1 MSRSFTQISEAQR
14 MTRSRNGAE
23 LLVQCLE
30 TQGVKYIFGIPGA
43 KVDAIFDVLA
53 DHGPRLI
60 LCRHEQNAA
69 FMAGMYGLLSGTPG
83 VCLVTSGPGVTNLV
97 TGLSTATYD
106 GYPLV
111 ALGGNVRRGMRHIKT
126 HQSLNNVSVMKAVTK
141 DSVEIYDG
149 DSIPECIVNAFRQS
163 AEPPL
168 GATFISLPQDVLLG
182 PVEAVPIP
190 PVPPPAHSVAGADAI
205 REVARRIDS
214 AKLPVIFA
222 GMFASRP
229 DVTKALRDLLRRYP
243 LPVVNTYEAAGVVS
257 RDLFNCYAGSL
268 GLFRN
273 QPGDKLLQQ
282 ADVVVTIGFDPAE
295 YDPEVWN
302 KGRTGT
308 LIDIA
313 EHRSVIDRYFQPA
326 LELMGDL
333 AANLDALAEQ
343 LVSPTHDPTAN
354 PLVLQVQDALLMAKV
369 EGGREDGFPIHPLRL
384 IYELR
389 SLIGDDVTVLCDIGS
404 IYIWMARYF
413 QAYEPYR
420 LMFSDGQQTL
430 GVALPWAIATCLAR
444 PGEKVVSMSG
454 DGGFLFSAME
464 LETAVREKCDFVH
477 LVWCDGSYNMVKIQQ
492 ELKYHRPFGVDFGPV
507 DIVKYAEAFGAVGL
521 RIRSA
526 DEIGPVLR
534 QALNTRGPVL
544 VEIPIDYSHNRE
556 LCTIVSENATV

>member
-1 MSRSFTQISEAQR
+1 MSRSA
-14 MTRSRNGAE
+14 NGAE

-30 TQGVKYIFGIPGA
+30 AHGVKYIFGIPGA

-53 DHGPRLI
+53 DHGPQLV

-106 GYPLV
+106 GYPVV

-126 HQSLNNVSVMKAVTK
+126 HQSLNNVGVMKAVTK
-141 DSVEIYDG
+141 NSIEIYDG
-149 DSIPECIVNAFRQS
+149 DSIPESIANAFRQS
-163 AEPPL
+163 TEPPL
-168 GATFISLPQDVLLG
+168 GATFISLPQDVLLC
-182 PVEAVPIP
+182 PVEAVPLP
-190 PVPPPAHSVAGADAI
+190 PVPPPARGVAGIDTV

-214 AKLPVIFA
+214 ARLPVIFA

-229 DVTKALRDLLRRYP
+229 DVTKTLRNLIRRYP
-243 LPVVNTYEAAGVVS
+243 LPVVNTYQAAGVVS
-257 RDLFNCYAGSL
+257 RDLFNCHAGSL

-273 QPGDKLLQQ
+273 QPGDKLLQE
-282 ADVVVTIGFDPAE
+282 ADVVVTVGFDPAE

-302 KGRTGT
+302 KRRKGT

-313 EHRSVIDRYFQPA
+313 EHRCAIDRHFQPS
-326 LELMGDL
+326 LELIGDM
-333 AANLDALAEQ
+333 AANLDALAQ
-343 LVSPTHDPTAN
+343 HFTSPTHDPTAN
-354 PLVLQVQDALLMAKV
+354 PLVLQVQDALLSAKV
-369 EGGREDGFPIHPLRL
+369 EGARESGFPIHPLRL

-389 SLIGDDVTVLCDIGS
+389 SLLGDDATVLCDIGS
-404 IYIWMARYF
+404 IYVWMARYF

-420 LMFSDGQQTL
+420 LLFSNGQQTL
-430 GVALPWAIATCLAR
+430 GVALPWAIGACLAR

-477 LVWCDGSYNMVKIQQ
+477 LVWCDGSYDMVKFQQ
-492 ELKYHRPFGVDFGPV
+492 VLKYNRSFGVDFGPV

-521 RIRSA
+521 RIHSA
-526 DEIGPVLR
+526 DEIEPVLR
-534 QALNTRGPVL
+534 QVLNTRGPVL
-544 VEIPIDYSHNRE
+544 VEIPIDYSHNHE
-556 LCTIVSENATV
+556 LCATIDENATV

>member
-1 MSRSFTQISEAQR
+1 MA
-14 MTRSRNGAE
+14 RSRNGAE

-53 DHGPRLI
+53 DHGPQLI

-69 FMAGMYGLLSGTPG
+69 FMAGMYGLLTGTPG

-111 ALGGNVRRGMRHIKT
+111 ALGGNVRRGLRHIKT
-126 HQSLNNVSVMKAVTK
+126 HQSLDNVGVMKAVTK
-141 DSVEIYDG
+141 HSVEIYDG
-149 DSIPECIVNAFRQS
+149 DSIPEAVVNAFEGC

-182 PVEAVPIP
+182 PVEAVPLSP
-190 PVPPPAHSVAGADAI
+190 LPPAVHGVAGAEAI
-205 REVARRIDS
+205 REVARRINS
-214 AKLPVIFA
+214 ARQPVIFA

-243 LPVVNTYEAAGVVS
+243 VPVVNTYQAAGVVP

-268 GLFRN
+268 GIFRN
-273 QPGDKLLQQ
+273 QPGDRLLQQ
-282 ADVVVTIGFDPAE
+282 ADVVLTVGFDPAE

-302 KGRTGT
+302 KTRSGT
-308 LIDIA
+308 LIDIS
-313 EHRSVIDRYFQPA
+313 EHRPAIDRHFQPA
-326 LELMGDL
+326 LELIGDM
-333 AANLDALAEQ
+333 AANLDALAQQ
-343 LVSPTHDPTAN
+343 LASRTDDPTAN
-354 PLVLQVQDALLMAKV
+354 PLVLEVQDALLMAKV
-369 EGGREDGFPIHPLRL
+369 NGVREVGFPIHPLRL

-389 SLIGDDVTVLCDIGS
+389 NLIGDDVTVLCDIGS
-404 IYIWMARYF
+404 IYVWMARYF

-420 LMFSDGQQTL
+420 LLFSNGQQTL

-464 LETAVREKCDFVH
+464 LETAVREKCNFVH
-477 LVWCDGSYNMVKIQQ
+477 LVWCDDSYNMVKIQQ
-492 ELKYHRPFGVDFGPV
+492 ELKYGRPFGVDFGPV
-507 DIVKYAEAFGAVGL
+507 DIVKYAEAFGATGL
-521 RIRSA
+521 RIHSA
-526 DEIGPVLR
+526 AEIGPVLR
-534 QALNTRGPVL
+534 QALNTPGPVL
-544 VEIPIDYSHNRE
+544 VEIPIDYSHNQE
-556 LCTIVSENATV
+556 LCATVSENAAV